1 MELVKV
7 VLIGEGMLELARR
20 DGEWALGH
28 GGDMLNTAI
37 HLARYG
43 MDTAFLTALG
53 DDPYSAQLR
62 MDWAAEGL
70 DTGLI
75 LTDPDRNAGLY
86 AISADAAG
94 ERTFTYWRSDSA
106 ARQMFA
112 LQQTAAALVL
122 AEQADVLAFSL
133 ITLAILP
140 PEARQVLLALCGRI
154 RAHGGKVAFD
164 GNYRPR
170 LWPSAQAARS
180 ARDAALA
187 FADIGLPTL
196 DDEAALSGEAEGD
209 AVAAHWQRHGCA
221 EVIVK
226 LGARGC
232 RLPGGGVSAPPDVLA
247 PVDTSGAGDAF
258 NGGYLAARLRGAS
271 TEESA
276 LAGQRLAGWVVMRA
290 GAIPAR
296 DQDAPYSC

>member
-7 VLIGEGMLELARR
+7 VLIGEGMLELSRR
-20 DGEWALGH
+20 AGNWALGH

-43 MDTAFLTALG
+43 IDTAFLTALG

-62 MDWAAEGL
+62 KAWAAEGL

-140 PEARQVLLALCGRI
+140 PQARQVLLALCGRV

-196 DDEAALSGEAEGD
+196 DDEAALSGEPEGD
-209 AVAAHWQRHGCA
+209 AVAAHFRAC
-221 EVIVK
+221 
-226 LGARGC
+226 
-232 RLPGGGVSAPPDVLA
+232 LPGGDHSDHPAWPGISAERSLLCDA
-247 PVDTSGAGDAF
+247 AGF
-258 NGGYLAARLRGAS
+258 RPCPRREHRQGPSSARF
-271 TEESA
+271 
-276 LAGQRLAGWVVMRA
+276 
-290 GAIPAR
+290 
-296 DQDAPYSC
+296 